1 MDYAVP
7 PFGMA
12 YGESIQPLRPP
23 SRESATLHLHQPDLT
38 VTSPPLSLTHCPPCV
53 YSHFTHTPTSL
64 IVIQVSLHS
73 LLDQETYH
81 LLPSRSPPTVSV
93 RMGTTTIYK
102 ATYSGVPVLEMPCEG
117 IAVMRRRSDSW
128 LNATQILKVA
138 GFDKPQRTRVLE
150 REIQKGTHE
159 KIQGGYGKYQGTWVP
174 LDRGIDLAKQYG
186 VDHLLSALFN
196 FQPSSNESPPLAP
209 KHVTALST
217 RVKVSKV
224 SAASAARA
232 ARAVVPSL
240 PSTSGLGGR
249 NTNNSWSNF
258 DSDNEPGLP
267 PAASSRES
275 NGNWATQSK
284 LARSSNLARARANIN
299 NSHPEDLPVPAP
311 DQLQAS
317 PLPSMQTAD
326 PENDNSLTPSELSL
340 PSRTPSPIEDLPLTV
355 NTASSQSTRN
365 KGKSRDLPDDEDLSR
380 GQKRKYDTSLVEDTS
395 YSDGADDQYIN
406 GNPSNAASAKYAKL
420 ILDYF
425 VSESSQI
432 PNFLNDPPSDFDPNV
447 VIDDDGHTALHWACA
462 MGRIKIIK
470 LLLTCGADIFR
481 ANNAGQTALMRA
493 VMFTNNHDLRTF
505 PELFESFSG
514 SVINIDRTD
523 RTVFH
528 YVIDI
533 ALTKGKVPAARY
545 YLETIL
551 SQLSEY
557 PKELIDILNFQ
568 DEDGETA
575 LTLAARCRS
584 KKLVKILLDHGA
596 NPKTA
601 NRDGKSAE
609 DYILEDDKFRALSP
623 TPCSSGPIR
632 QLDQNSPGGTSNRS
646 DFVDLVDPV
655 PIDSNLIPQRSPNA
669 SPPHYS
675 ETGQR
680 VTKQL
685 LPEVTSMI
693 ELLATTFDTELQDK
707 ERDLDHAV
715 GLLSNI
721 EKEYL
726 EGQRKILNYER
737 MLSDF
742 GEKKLALGD
751 LEKELNDKLG
761 KRYRFGWE
769 KYVRD
774 EEERARRITEQ
785 RSKYLQELS
794 IEDRKLLDSSNL
806 RFADPSKQ
814 EVLMK
819 LQADERENSDLLN
832 LIRTNSTDVESECDL
847 LRESV
852 QKLSEERER
861 LFKEF
866 INLSSENTGGENEE
880 EDGAN
885 HTSANTSRLNNYRKL
900 ISLGCGGIGLDE
912 VDEVI
917 ESLNEGIDVNELND
931 NGFLPEQD
939 EELGNHQNYHNIH
952 TQGR

>member
-1 MDYAVP
+1 
-7 PFGMA
+7 
-12 YGESIQPLRPP
+12 
-23 SRESATLHLHQPDLT
+23 
-38 VTSPPLSLTHCPPCV
+38 
-53 YSHFTHTPTSL
+53 
-64 IVIQVSLHS
+64 
-73 LLDQETYH
+73 
-81 LLPSRSPPTVSV
+81 
-93 RMGTTTIYK
+93 MGATTIYK

-186 VDHLLSALFN
+186 VDHLLAALFN
-196 FQPSSNESPPLAP
+196 FEPSSNESPPLAP
-209 KHVTALST
+209 KHITALST
-217 RVKVSKV
+217 RVKVSKI
-224 SAASAARA
+224 SPAAAARA

-258 DSDNEPGLP
+258 ESDLEHNLPP
-267 PAASSRES
+267 PAASRES

-284 LARSSNLARARANIN
+284 LARSSNLVRARANIN
-299 NSHPEDLPVPAP
+299 NSHPDDLPVPAP
-311 DQLQAS
+311 EQLRAATSAS
-317 PLPSMQTAD
+317 GQGANAANNTSLP
-326 PENDNSLTPSELSL
+326 PSELSSS
-340 PSRTPSPIEDLPLTV
+340 SRTPSPVEDLPHIV
-355 NTASSQSTRN
+355 NTASSQLTRN
-365 KGKSRDLPDDEDLSR
+365 KGKSRDLPLDEGSGR
-380 GQKRKYDTSLVEDTS
+380 GMKRKHDNCLVEDTS
-395 YSDGADDQYIN
+395 YSDTADDQYIN
-406 GNPSNAASAKYAKL
+406 GNPSNAASAKYARM

-432 PNFLNDPPSDFDPNV
+432 PTFLNDPPPDFDPNV

-470 LLLTCGADIFR
+470 LLLACGADIFR

-514 SVINIDRTD
+514 SVINIDRND

-551 SQLSEY
+551 SRLSEY
-557 PKELIDILNFQ
+557 PKELVDILNFQ

-623 TPCSSGPIR
+623 TPCFPGPVR
-632 QLDQNSPGGTSNRS
+632 QLDQNSIGGTSNRS

-655 PIDSNLIPQRSPNA
+655 PLDTNLVPHRSPDS
-669 SPPHYS
+669 SPSHHHS

-680 VTKQL
+680 VTRQL

-707 ERDLDHAV
+707 ERDLDHAI

-726 EGQRKILNYER
+726 EGQRKISNYER

-742 GEKKLALGD
+742 GEKKLALGE
-751 LEKELNDKLG
+751 LEKELNGKLG

-774 EEERARRITEQ
+774 EEERAKQMTEQ

-794 IEDRKLLDSSNL
+794 MEDRTLLNRSNV
-806 RFADPSKQ
+806 RFDDPSKQ
-814 EVLMK
+814 EAFTK
-819 LQADERENSDLLN
+819 LQADDRENAELLN
-832 LIRTNSTDVESECDL
+832 LLKVNSTDVESECDL

-852 QKLSEERER
+852 KQLSEEREN

-880 EDGAN
+880 EDGGN
-885 HTSANTSRLNNYRKL
+885 NSSANTSRLNNYRKL
-900 ISLGCGGIGLDE
+900 IALGCGGIGLDE

-917 ESLNEGIDVNELND
+917 ESLNEGIDINELND
-931 NGFLPEQD
+931 NGFLAEPGEGV
-939 EELGNHQNYHNIH
+939 GNDQTYHNILPN
-952 TQGR
+952 GK

>member
-1 MDYAVP
+1 
-7 PFGMA
+7 
-12 YGESIQPLRPP
+12 
-23 SRESATLHLHQPDLT
+23 
-38 VTSPPLSLTHCPPCV
+38 
-53 YSHFTHTPTSL
+53 
-64 IVIQVSLHS
+64 
-73 LLDQETYH
+73 
-81 LLPSRSPPTVSV
+81 
-93 RMGTTTIYK
+93 MGATTIYK

-174 LDRGIDLAKQYG
+174 LDRGIELAKQYG
-186 VDHLLSALFN
+186 VDHLLAALFN

-217 RVKVSKV
+217 RVKISKI
-224 SAASAARA
+224 SAAAAARA
-232 ARAVVPSL
+232 ARAAVPSH
-240 PSTSGLGGR
+240 PSSSGLGGR

-267 PAASSRES
+267 PAASSREP

-284 LARSSNLARARANIN
+284 LARSSNLARARANVSS
-299 NSHPEDLPVPAP
+299 SHPEDLPVPASESH
-311 DQLQAS
+311 QVNNNSLAS
-317 PLPSMQTAD
+317 AQTLD
-326 PENDNSLTPSELSL
+326 PEHSHSLTPSELSSS
-340 PSRTPSPIEDLPLTV
+340 SRSPSPMEDLSLTLH
-355 NTASSQSTRN
+355 TASSQSTRN
-365 KGKSRDLPDDEDLSR
+365 KGKSRDFPDDSGSGR

-395 YSDGADDQYIN
+395 YSDAADDQYIN
-406 GNPSNAASAKYAKL
+406 GNPSNPASAKYARM

-432 PNFLNDPPSDFDPNV
+432 PSFLNDPPPDFDPNV

-470 LLLTCGADIFR
+470 LLLACGADIFR

-514 SVINIDRTD
+514 SVINIDRND

-551 SQLSEY
+551 SRLSEY

-609 DYILEDDKFRALSP
+609 DYILEDGKYRALSP
-623 TPCSSGPIR
+623 TPCSSGPVR
-632 QLDQNSPGGTSNRS
+632 QLDQNSTGGTSNRS
-646 DFVDLVDPV
+646 DFVDLLDPV
-655 PIDSNLIPQRSPNA
+655 PIDANLIPHRSPNT
-669 SPPHYS
+669 SPLHYS
-675 ETGQR
+675 ETGQK

-693 ELLATTFDTELQDK
+693 ELLATTFDTELQEK
-707 ERDLDHAV
+707 ERDLDHAI

-726 EGQRKILNYER
+726 EGQRKISNYER

-742 GEKKLALGD
+742 GEKKLALGE

-774 EEERARRITEQ
+774 EEERAKQITQRRAT
-785 RSKYLQELS
+785 YLQELS
-794 IEDRKLLDSSNL
+794 IDDLNVLNGPSLQFD
-806 RFADPSKQ
+806 DPSKQ
-814 EVLMK
+814 EVWRK
-819 LQADERENSDLLN
+819 LEAEERENADLLN
-832 LIRTNSTDVESECDL
+832 LIKPNSTNVESECDL
-847 LRESV
+847 LRDSV
-852 QKLSEERER
+852 KKLSEEREK

-866 INLSSENTGGENEE
+866 INLSSENTGAENEDE
-880 EDGAN
+880 EEGN
-885 HTSANTSRLNNYRKL
+885 HNSNTTNTSRLNNYRKL

-917 ESLNEGIDVNELND
+917 ESLNEGIDINELND
-931 NGFLPEQD
+931 TAGFANEQD
-939 EELGNHQNYHNIH
+939 EDPRSQ
-952 TQGR
+952 QQQ

>member
-1 MDYAVP
+1 MHYAVP
-7 PFGMA
+7 PFGMG
-12 YGESIQPLRPP
+12 YGDGYSPSARRVASRAVSTSLPLLSFESLP
-23 SRESATLHLHQPDLT
+23 AFTH
-38 VTSPPLSLTHCPPCV
+38 PPLPSVQTKPLFNQLIRLV
-53 YSHFTHTPTSL
+53 WIRKEKKYQFT
-64 IVIQVSLHS
+64 
-73 LLDQETYH
+73 
-81 LLPSRSPPTVSV
+81 SRSLPTVPV
-93 RMGTTTIYK
+93 RMDATTIYK

-186 VDHLLSALFN
+186 VDHLLAALFN

-209 KHVTALST
+209 KHITALST
-217 RVKVSKV
+217 RVKITKV
-224 SAASAARA
+224 SAAAAARA

-240 PSTSGLGGR
+240 PPTSGLGGR

-258 DSDNEPGLP
+258 ASDNESVPP
-267 PAASSRES
+267 PATSSHES

-284 LARSSNLARARANIN
+284 LARSSNLARVRANIS

-311 DQLQAS
+311 EKHQVS
-317 PLPSMQTAD
+317 TLPSMRNAD
-326 PENDNSLTPSELSL
+326 TESRMSLTPSELSL
-340 PSRTPSPIEDLPLTV
+340 SSRTPSPVEDLPPTV
-355 NTASSQSTRN
+355 NTASSHSTRN
-365 KGKSRDLPDDEDLSR
+365 KGKSRDVPDEEGSSR
-380 GQKRKYDTSLVEDTS
+380 GQKRKYDISLVEDTS
-395 YSDGADDQYIN
+395 YSDAGDDPYIN
-406 GNPSNAASAKYAKL
+406 GNPSNAASAKYARM

-432 PNFLNDPPSDFDPNV
+432 PSFLNDPPPDFDPNV

-470 LLLTCGADIFR
+470 LLLACGADIFR

-514 SVINIDRTD
+514 SVINIDRND

-551 SQLSEY
+551 TRLSDY
-557 PKELIDILNFQ
+557 PKELVDILNFQ

-623 TPCSSGPIR
+623 TPCSSGPVR

-646 DFVDLVDPV
+646 DIVDLVDPV
-655 PIDSNLIPQRSPNA
+655 PIDANLIPRRSPNS
-669 SPPHYS
+669 SPHHYS

-680 VTKQL
+680 ATKQL

-693 ELLATTFDTELQDK
+693 ELLAATFDTELQDK

-742 GEKKLALGD
+742 GEKKLALGE

-774 EEERARRITEQ
+774 EEERAKQITQQ
-785 RSKYLQELS
+785 RSKYLQQLS
-794 IEDRKLLDSSNL
+794 IEDKTVLDSSDL
-806 RFADPSKQ
+806 TFEDPSKQ
-814 EVLMK
+814 DVLMK

-832 LIRTNSTDVESECDL
+832 LMKVNSTDVENECDL

-852 QKLSEERER
+852 RKLSEEREK

-866 INLSSENTGGENEE
+866 INLSSENIGGENEE
-880 EDGAN
+880 EGGAN
-885 HTSANTSRLNNYRKL
+885 NMSANTSRLNNYRKL

-917 ESLNEGIDVNELND
+917 ESLNEGIDLNELND
-931 NGFLPEQD
+931 NGFLAEQD
-939 EELGNHQNYHNIH
+939 EELGDNHNYDKNH
-952 TQGR
+952 TQAI